1 MIEENL
7 FVPWIM
13 TILIIIFKFAIAVFL
28 GTISSKKIK
37 EEKQFRL
44 NFIFAMTI
52 FCFTLGISRTF
63 YFIFDFYLTKLN
75 PALFYVEPNIWF
87 WKLGNLFTSLGGIF
101 VLYTID
107 KTVYQK
113 KLRLIPEFILLIV
126 AFAQFFY
133 PVVDKAS
140 FDMVSAIG
148 AVGSVIS
155 IIIPLTFIW
164 LAIKSAGVVR
174 RTSLILGIG
183 IVVYGVVG
191 QLLSEPVLQ
200 SVEAVLPNAR
210 ILVWIIVPIT
220 KIVVLSFMAYAATQ
234 FRI

>member
-7 FVPWIM
+7 LVPWIM
-13 TILIIIFKFAIAVFL
+13 TILIIIFKFAIAIFL
-28 GTISSKKIK
+28 GTIASKQIK

-44 NFIFAMTI
+44 TFIFAMTI
-52 FCFTLGISRTF
+52 FCFTLGLSRTC

-75 PALFYVEPNIWF
+75 PDLFYIEPNIWF
-87 WKLGNLFTSLGGIF
+87 WKMGNLFTSLGGIF

-113 KLRLIPEFILLIV
+113 KLRLIPEIVLLAV
-126 AFAQFFY
+126 ALTQFLY
-133 PVVDKAS
+133 PVTDKAS
-140 FDMVSAIG
+140 FDTVSAIG
-148 AVGSVIS
+148 TIGSIFT
-155 IIIPLTFIW
+155 IIIPITFIW
-164 LAIKSAGVVR
+164 LAIKSAGQVR

-200 SVEAVLPNAR
+200 SIEAVLPNAR
-210 ILVWIIVPIT
+210 LIVWIVVPIT